1 MQIKVIN
8 LRKYNP
14 FRYKNTI
21 IVALIVLS
29 SLIFSFFA
37 KIYRDDREYVEVI
50 SDEKIIIVDAGHGG
64 EDAGATGINGVHEK
78 DLNLQMALTL
88 GEMLTG
94 KGYTVVYTRTEDK
107 MLYREDENIKG
118 IRKISDLKN
127 RGLIAKEY
135 PNAIFLSIHMNSF
148 GDKKYSGLQVY
159 YSTSNDSSMI
169 LANSIQTS
177 VKKELQPSNNR
188 KIKEGK
194 GIYLLENI
202 SNTAVLIECG
212 FLSNSDEAEKLSQ
225 KEYQKILS
233 FSIVCGII
241 EYMNT
246 NT

>member
-1 MQIKVIN
+1 
-8 LRKYNP
+8 
-14 FRYKNTI
+14 
-21 IVALIVLS
+21 
-29 SLIFSFFA
+29 
-37 KIYRDDREYVEVI
+37 
-50 SDEKIIIVDAGHGG
+50 
-64 EDAGATGINGVHEK
+64 
-78 DLNLQMALTL
+78 
-88 GEMLTG
+88 
-94 KGYTVVYTRTEDK
+94 
-107 MLYREDENIKG
+107 
-118 IRKISDLKN
+118 
-127 RGLIAKEY
+127 
-135 PNAIFLSIHMNSF
+135 MNSF